1 MRSFGSTPIW
11 KTLQHLILTEVKLA
25 RYHRE
30 VPLEPALNAAVPEME
45 VSSLADSL
53 PEGLSDSER
62 EILILFY
69 EEELTHQEMSRRLG
83 ISEMNSRTRLFR
95 AKNHCKKLFER
106 KNCVCVTNGGD
117 KSI

>member
-1 MRSFGSTPIW
+1 MRPC
-11 KTLQHLILTEVKLA
+11 
-25 RYHRE
+25 RR
-30 VPLEPALNAAVPEME
+30 ME

>member
-1 MRSFGSTPIW
+1 M
-11 KTLQHLILTEVKLA
+11 QDTEQWFTALYEQNASKML
-25 RYHRE
+25 RYASYQLRNASI
-30 VPLEPALNAAVPEME
+30 ALSGA
-45 VSSLADSL
+45 
-53 PEGLSDSER
+53 ER